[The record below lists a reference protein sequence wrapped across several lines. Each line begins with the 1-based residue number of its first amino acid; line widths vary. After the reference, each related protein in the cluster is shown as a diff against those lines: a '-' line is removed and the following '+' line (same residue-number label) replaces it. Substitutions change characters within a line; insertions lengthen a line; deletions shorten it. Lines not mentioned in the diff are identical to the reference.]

1 MNSGGRATAG
11 TSSAWKKHILI
22 PSFHSKV
29 INLKILCVVLGSVT
43 CIIKLSRSLNMP
55 LSKHQTQFFPG
66 VGALVYPFQV
76 RLQFCSLH
84 VIWFLD
90 YTKTLKVPRKQ
101 CLTFSTVRLTS
112 PICAMQ
118 RNRPDSTS
126 VSSVLQL
133 TSTFLSSSS
142 WQAGS
147 HGASRS
153 ASEPWPGTSGQ
164 GSSAMFQ
171 PCSEHHTWS
180 SCSFISSA
188 PTQPCTDSFTAT
200 SCQEWLQLQPVWK
213 CHIREILLSFWL
225 FLSCTCSSG
234 NGSSNFETSCCSSG
248 TTLSGLLAHFW
259 AFALCLIELKSW

>member
-1 MNSGGRATAG
+1 
-11 TSSAWKKHILI
+11 
-22 PSFHSKV
+22 
-29 INLKILCVVLGSVT
+29 
-43 CIIKLSRSLNMP
+43 
-55 LSKHQTQFFPG
+55 
-66 VGALVYPFQV
+66 
-76 RLQFCSLH
+76 
-84 VIWFLD
+84 
-90 YTKTLKVPRKQ
+90 
-101 CLTFSTVRLTS
+101 
-112 PICAMQ
+112 MQ

-188 PTQPCTDSFTAT
+188 PTQPCTDSFTTT

-234 NGSSNFETSCCSSG
+234 NGSSNFETAAQVEQHFLVCWHTSEHLPCA
-248 TTLSGLLAHFW
+248 LLNWKADKVLFH
-259 AFALCLIELKSW
+259 AIR